1 VVSAG
6 RHPKKEVA
14 DALGRAKAAGLQV
27 KEIHRGHRWGEVI
40 CPDLPGQPRRLLNA
54 ALSRHPRKADR
65 PLHSR
70 PRPSVRLIDVVYD
83 GRR

>member
-40 CPDLPGQPRRLLNA
+40 CPTCPASRDVYSTPRSPGTHAKQIDRFTRDHV
-54 ALSRHPRKADR
+54 HP
-65 PLHSR
+65 
-70 PRPSVRLIDVVYD
+70 
-83 GRR
+83 